1 MFIGPGKKNAMLDT
15 GYWMPDRTSS
25 LPGAPRPAV
34 APYHRS
40 RITRRRGF
48 TLLEIMFAVAILAM
62 MSLAIYRF
70 VQSNL
75 NAIRGSSEVSA
86 ADTYYGGLRD
96 LLTAQWQSLVPG
108 RAAMTGESFKL
119 NDRQRDEI
127 QWNCSNGPGLL
138 TRYAPGEFVVWLRLQ
153 PENNKSDRLDL
164 GFLRRPQDDS
174 GIGSE
179 RASWVPLIKNISS
192 LQIRY
197 FDPQLNVWVD
207 RWTDALRLPRLV
219 KLTVGRTDSP
229 VPWEAIIPLGR
240 TPY

>member
-1 MFIGPGKKNAMLDT
+1 MFTGPDNCRLQI
-15 GYWMPDRTSS
+15 RNF
-25 LPGAPRPAV
+25 
-34 APYHRS
+34 
-40 RITRRRGF
+40 RRGF
-48 TLLEIMFAVAILAM
+48 TLLEITFAVTILAM

-75 NAIRGSSEVSA
+75 NAIRASSEVSA
-86 ADTYYGGLRD
+86 ADAYYGGLRD
-96 LLTAQWQSLVPG
+96 VLIAQWQSLTPG
-108 RAAMTGESFKL
+108 RGGMTGESFKL
-119 NDRQRDEI
+119 SDRQRDEI
-127 QWNCSNGPGLL
+127 QWNCGSGPGLL

-153 PENNKSDRLDL
+153 PENKKSDRLDL
-164 GFLRRPQDDS
+164 GFLRKPQNDS

-179 RASWVPLIKNISS
+179 YASWIPLIQNVSS
-192 LQIRY
+192 LKIRY

-219 KLTVGRTDSP
+219 KVTVGRTDAS